1 MDVFGEFC
9 VGFVEDLVEEGGGG
23 GGDAGAGK
31 EGEGVGG
38 AVEGV
43 PVGHE
48 VPGGF
53 CCEEEGMAEEGE
65 GV

>member
-1 MDVFGEFC
+1 M
-9 VGFVEDLVEEGGGG
+9 EEGGGG
-23 GGDAGAGK
+23 GGDAGAGE

-48 VPGGF
+48 VPRGF
-53 CCEEEGMAEEGE
+53 FCEEEGMAEEGE